1 VCVCVCLCVCVYLLY
16 AFIYM
21 SYWRYS
27 TCIGV
32 ANVLLIQV
40 LLALKYL
47 HGIGIIHRDL
57 KPENLLYASADPEC
71 EQYNTIKLA
80 DFGLARYH

>member
-1 VCVCVCLCVCVYLLY
+1 MTSSLKTQLY
-16 AFIYM
+16 AYVYTCYTRIYTRV
-21 SYWRYS
+21 Y
-27 TCIGV
+27 
-32 ANVLLIQV
+32 IQV

-71 EQYNTIKLA
+71 EKYNTIKLA
-80 DFGLARYH
+80 DFGLARYQF